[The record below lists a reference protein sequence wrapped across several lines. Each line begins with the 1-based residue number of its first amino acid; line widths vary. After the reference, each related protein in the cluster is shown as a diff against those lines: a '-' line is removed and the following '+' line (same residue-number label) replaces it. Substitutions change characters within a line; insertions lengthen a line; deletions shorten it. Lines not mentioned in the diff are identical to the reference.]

1 MNPLLEYTLPCTS
14 WPNRLACNLI
24 LSLWTQCR
32 ELMWLF
38 LGCSSS
44 VWHTLSIPVQS
55 EQDELEEVGHQPV
68 PEPHYHPLVSSE
80 SSHSISDKE
89 NWTSGIC
96 CNMSCHFYLVCA
108 TWYFCIYSGTVVVEW
123 TWRTEEQYHK
133 FSIRNR
139 IGGVYNIWNTSSE
152 IVCCFILCMTTKW
165 LGQQDSHAHINSRV
179 LDNILRNEAG
189 LDLMCSLVPRL
200 S

>member
-1 MNPLLEYTLPCTS
+1 
-14 WPNRLACNLI
+14 
-24 LSLWTQCR
+24 
-32 ELMWLF
+32 MWLF

-55 EQDELEEVGHQPV
+55 EQDKLEEVGHQPV

-89 NWTSGIC
+89 NWNLRSLL
-96 CNMSCHFYLVCA
+96 SCHFYLVCA
-108 TWYFCIYSGTVVVEW
+108 TTWYFRIYSGTILVEW
-123 TWRTEEQYHK
+123 TWRTEEQSHK

-139 IGGVYNIWNTSSE
+139 IGGIYNIWNTSSE

-165 LGQQDSHAHINSRV
+165 LGQQDSHAHINSHV